1 MQRARMRMRSGKRNG
16 GENLEKILHYD
27 DSRLAHSA
35 AALSSATQ
43 EGKEAPDRPDRKGS
57 KTGFHISGVSEMY
70 YAAVDLQFKRGRRL
84 GLPTPMELGMCITT
98 DDWKEMVD
106 RWEQLRQKNQER
118 LKHSR
123 LKRRRFLRR
132 AKGKWDYKWQR
143 KKLRI
148 RRRRD
153 DWE

>member
-1 MQRARMRMRSGKRNG
+1 MKRHCIMTAPSWRIPPQHCC
-16 GENLEKILHYD
+16 LRRRKAKKRRIVQIEKALK
-27 DSRLAHSA
+27 LAFIYTEYPRYFPGTESTK
-35 AALSSATQ
+35 AL
-43 EGKEAPDRPDRKGS
+43 
-57 KTGFHISGVSEMY
+57 Y
-70 YAAVDLQFKRGRRL
+70 YASVDLQFKRGRRL
-84 GLPTPMELGMCITT
+84 GLPIPMELGMRITT

-106 RWEQLRQKNQER
+106 RWEQLRQKNQEM

-148 RRRRD
+148 RRLRD

>member
-1 MQRARMRMRSGKRNG
+1 MKRYCIMTAPSWRIPPQHCC
-16 GENLEKILHYD
+16 LRRRKAKKRRIVQIEKALK
-27 DSRLAHSA
+27 LAFIYPEYPRYFPGAESTK
-35 AALSSATQ
+35 AL
-43 EGKEAPDRPDRKGS
+43 
-57 KTGFHISGVSEMY
+57 Y
-70 YAAVDLQFKRGRRL
+70 YVAVDLQFKRGRRL
-84 GLPTPMELGMCITT
+84 GLPTPIELGMCLTT

-123 LKRRRFLRR
+123 LKRRRFLRL

-148 RRRRD
+148 RRLRD

>member
-1 MQRARMRMRSGKRNG
+1 MKRHCIMMAPG
-16 GENLEKILHYD
+16 WRIPPQHCCLRRRKAKKRRIVQIEKVLK
-27 DSRLAHSA
+27 LAFIYPEYPRYFPGAESTK
-35 AALSSATQ
+35 AL
-43 EGKEAPDRPDRKGS
+43 
-57 KTGFHISGVSEMY
+57 Y

-106 RWEQLRQKNQER
+106 RWEQLRQKNQEM

-148 RRRRD
+148 RRLRD
-153 DWE
+153 DRE